1 MAASQTSENHRN
13 SLTFLMPNTK
23 TATQYLFKAGG
34 GGGGGMER
42 ERGERERERERQRQR
57 AGYRDKAR
65 LND

>member
-1 MAASQTSENHRN
+1 MAASQTSENRRN

-34 GGGGGMER
+34 GGGGR
-42 ERGERERERERQRQR
+42 WRGRGGGERERQRQR

-65 LND
+65 